1 LKTAC
6 GSELSPFFHSNT
18 GSHRVYI
25 PNMDVKLRALNRF
38 GLGARRG
45 ESRTIDDPRGWLRAQ
60 LEAGPPV
67 QKEPSLASPSAI
79 AAAIRT
85 FRQPGQADPQQRQ
98 MARRRLVE
106 IALAEGRA
114 ALESRVTTGR
124 PFLERLVAFWSNHLC
139 VSTAAKVL
147 VAPLAGSYE
156 RDVIR
161 PHVLGKF
168 EDMVLASAKHPAMLI
183 YLDNFQSIGPS
194 SRAAQFAR
202 RQRTSRGLNENYARE
217 LLELHT
223 LGVNGGYTQ
232 QDVQEV
238 ARILTGW
245 TIEGVLGPGRAMRRV
260 STRGRLQR
268 APADRDVDDVIGF
281 QFQDALHE
289 PGARTVLG
297 SRYREDGVA
306 QGERVIRDLCRHP
319 STAQFV
325 ATKLVTHFVADD
337 PPSSA
342 VGRIARVFRESGG
355 DLRAVSRALIELP
368 EAWDAS
374 ARKFRP
380 PQDWLVAV
388 LRAFEVDST
397 GEMTVGVL
405 RQLRQPL
412 WAPQAPKGFGD
423 STQEW
428 ADPDSLLNRAEL
440 ARTFARRLRIPDDPR
455 VLLDVVDVAE
465 GDPVRKVLADRTIS
479 AADRVALGVAGPA
492 FQWR

>member
-1 LKTAC
+1 
-6 GSELSPFFHSNT
+6 
-18 GSHRVYI
+18 
-25 PNMDVKLRALNRF
+25 MDAKIRALNRF
-38 GLGARRG
+38 GLGARPG
-45 ESRTIDDPRGWLRAQ
+45 ESRSVNDPRAWLRVQ
-60 LEAGPPV
+60 LEGGPPV
-67 QKEPSLASPSAI
+67 QTAPPPASSSAI
-79 AAAIRT
+79 AAAIRA
-85 FRQPGQADPQQRQ
+85 FRQAGQGNAQQRQ
-98 MARRRLVE
+98 AARRGLVE
-106 IALAEGRA
+106 IALAEARA
-114 ALESRVTTGR
+114 AVESRVTSDR
-124 PFLERLVAFWSNHLC
+124 PFVERLVAFWSNHLC
-139 VSTAAKVL
+139 ISVAAKVL

-161 PHVLGKF
+161 PHVLGRF

-194 SRAAQFAR
+194 SRAAQLAR

-232 QDVQEV
+232 QDVQEL
-238 ARILTGW
+238 ARTLTGW
-245 TIEGVLGPGRAMRRV
+245 TIGGLLGPGRAMRGVPARE
-260 STRGRLQR
+260 RLPR
-268 APADRDVDDVIGF
+268 RPGGRDVDEGIGF
-281 QFQDALHE
+281 EFQDALHE
-289 PGARTVLG
+289 PGARTVVG

-337 PPSSA
+337 PPA
-342 VGRIARVFRESGG
+342 VAIGRIARVFRESSG
-355 DLRAVSRALIELP
+355 DLAAVSRALIELP
-368 EAWDAS
+368 EAWDAGT
-374 ARKFRP
+374 RKFRP

-388 LRAFEVDST
+388 LRAFEVDAPSD
-397 GEMTVGVL
+397 MTIGVL

-412 WAPQAPKGFGD
+412 WSPQAPKGFGD

-440 ARTFARRLRIPDDPR
+440 ARTFARRLRIRDDPG
-455 VLLDVVDVAE
+455 VLLDVIDVASD
-465 GDPVRKVLADRTIS
+465 DPVRKALADRTIS